1 MTMVQ
6 ETFVFR
12 GSSNLQ
18 DATYDPDV
26 ENLTITFQSGDSYLY
41 FNVPPSVY
49 RALTQA
55 SSAGQYWNRQ
65 KGAYSYEKQ

>member
-1 MTMVQ
+1 MVT

-12 GSSNLQ
+12 NSSNLL

-26 ENLTITFQSGDSYLY
+26 ENLTITFSDGSQYEY
-41 FNVPPSVY
+41 YNVPASVY

-65 KGAYSYEKQ
+65 KGSYSYEKL

>member
-1 MTMVQ
+1 MVA

-12 GSSNLQ
+12 GSSNL
-18 DATYDPDV
+18 AEASYDPGV
-26 ENLTITFQSGDSYLY
+26 ENLTITFASGDSYLY

-65 KGAYSYEKQ
+65 KGSYSYEKQ